1 LPGRG
6 VWVRAAGTAGP
17 TPVAAAGNI
26 AKMPGMADEARA
38 IRTHDWCSSLPLRL
52 LVYAVVLAAAAAAL
66 DGGVRLRRWAWDAT
80 TDVHFALSLHNAI
93 QWGRYANQV
102 GRVEV
107 YDKLVETHGETGDF
121 KGPAPFA
128 LDYPPLRLLIVQR
141 WAAWAD
147 ARFSTPGGPPV
158 RWQNTWEFNRPM
170 LRLNMACEMA
180 AAAAMF
186 LLVRHWVRRCA
197 IAPPPKWAFVHWL
210 QQRWR
215 RWRGH
220 QPGGTPS
227 PEDTAPPDSRPPWH
241 CGLGAGLLAAGL
253 LWFNPAVIWNAHCF
267 PQWDVWL
274 LPSFLLAVYLCLRNW
289 WLPAGVLVGIAAM
302 AKGQIL
308 LVTPVIL
315 LWPLITM
322 HFSAVL
328 RMGIGLLLGMT
339 LIASP
344 WLVRTDAAWWF
355 LAGTLVAAALTALL
369 LLPLRAMP
377 AWLSAVAGGALLLCV
392 PLLGGSMAWYTVGL
406 EYGTRHWKVLAWCR
420 AANLGAI
427 LQQRYQWKWADT
439 LDLADYL
446 PLLSTPWVVE
456 IRSLMIGGYVATL
469 VLCAIALAWHA
480 RWHHRSFLFALTAPW
495 VLMFALLPQMI
506 DRYLVWAVAT
516 SAAVAAISMRGLLLH
531 AALTVLAWMMMS
543 LWMFQHAR
551 QAAMS
556 QAWLKLVAGA
566 YPDIGWAVITLAAVS
581 LYLAIAP
588 DRRRWQP
595 LP

>member
-1 LPGRG
+1 MADGPPTSRWQQWRG
-6 VWVRAAGTAGP
+6 ALAVRLLAYGLVLAA
-17 TPVAAAGNI
+17 VAAALH
-26 AKMPGMADEARA
+26 A
-38 IRTHDWCSSLPLRL
+38 
-52 LVYAVVLAAAAAAL
+52 
-66 DGGVRLRRWAWDAT
+66 GVRLRRWAWDAT

-147 ARFSTPGGPPV
+147 AHFGTPGGPPV
-158 RWQNTWEFNRPM
+158 RWQNSWEFNRPM
-170 LRLNMACEMA
+170 LRLNMACEML

-197 IAPPPKWAFVHWL
+197 VAPPPKWAFVHWL
-210 QQRWR
+210 QQRWA

-227 PEDTAPPDSRPPWH
+227 PEDTAPPHGTPLWH
-241 CGLGAGLLAAGL
+241 CGLVPGLLAAAL

-274 LPSFLLAVYLCLRNW
+274 LPSFLLAVYLCLRNG
-289 WLPAGVLVGIAAM
+289 WLPAGVLIGSAAM

-315 LWPLITM
+315 LWPLVTM

-328 RMGIGLLLGMT
+328 RMGIGLVLGMT

-344 WLVRTDAAWWF
+344 WLARTDAAWWF
-355 LAGTLVAAALTALL
+355 LAGTLAAAAVTALL

-392 PLLGGSMAWYTVGL
+392 PLFSGSMAWYTVGL

-427 LQQRYQWKWADT
+427 LQQRYRWKWADT

-456 IRSLMIGGYVATL
+456 IRALMIGGYVAAL
-469 VLCAIALAWHA
+469 VLCAVALARHA
-480 RWHHRSFLFALTAPW
+480 RWHNRSFLFALTAPW

-516 SAAVAAISMRGLLLH
+516 SAAVAAISIRGLLLYG
-531 AALTVLAWMMMS
+531 ALTVLAWMMMA
-543 LWMFQHAR
+543 LWMFHHAR

-556 QAWLKLVAGA
+556 QAWLKVLAGA
-566 YPDIGWAVITLAAVS
+566 YPDIGWAVITLAGVS